1 MMPATLL
8 WADGRIGEPAASAW
22 TVVRADAAAMPAHP
36 VLPLARWLA
45 AAPAERRGAGVW
57 LAPADDPVVLS
68 GLLAEVAVVAVDFPR
83 FTDGRGYSI
92 ATLLRTRLG
101 YAADLR
107 AIGDVLI
114 DQLFYLQRVGFTSFE
129 LRADQPPQAALAALR
144 TFSEVYQGAVDSR
157 IPAWRRRAVAGARP

>member
-1 MMPATLL
+1 MTATLL

-22 TVVRADAAAMPAHP
+22 TIVRADDAAAAPSHP

-45 AAPAERRGAGVW
+45 ATPAERRGAGVW

-68 GLLAEVAVVAVDFPR
+68 GLLADVAVVAVEFPK

-107 AIGDVLI
+107 AIGDVLV
-114 DQLFYLQRVGFTSFE
+114 DQLFYLQRVGFTSFM
-129 LRADQPPQAALAALR
+129 LRADQQPQAALAALR
-144 TFSEVYQGAVDSR
+144 TFSAVYQGAVDSR
-157 IPAWRRRAVAGARP
+157 IPAWRRRAIAGVHP